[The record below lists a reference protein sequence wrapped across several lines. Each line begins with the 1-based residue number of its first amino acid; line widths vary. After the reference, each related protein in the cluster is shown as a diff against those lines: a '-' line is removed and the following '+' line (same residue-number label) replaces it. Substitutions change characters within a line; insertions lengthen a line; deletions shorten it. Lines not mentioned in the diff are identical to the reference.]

1 MSLAIISSSF
11 VPTQKVLMS
20 DTHEEAHTGPIKTPK
35 AFAWLVFLS
44 FVGPVFIIIG
54 LVNYVV
60 SGQKPAEGASNSAE
74 AVAARIEKVGTV
86 QVRDANRPLKSG
98 EEVFKVQCAAC
109 HAAGLAGS
117 PKFGDK
123 TAWAPR
129 IKTGYEALL
138 NSALKGKN
146 AMGAQ
151 GGGDHNDVEIGR
163 AVVYMAN
170 ASGAKFAE
178 PAAPAN

>member
-1 MSLAIISSSF
+1 
-11 VPTQKVLMS
+11 MS

-60 SGQKPAEGASNSAE
+60 SGNKPDAGASNQPES
-74 AVAARIEKVGTV
+74 VAIRIEKVGAV
-86 QVRDANRPLKSG
+86 QVRDANRPLKTG
-98 EEVFKVQCAAC
+98 EEVFKGQCAAC

-117 PKFGDK
+117 PKFGD
-123 TAWAPR
+123 TAAWAPR
-129 IKTGYEALL
+129 IKSGYDALL

-151 GGGDHNDVEIGR
+151 GGGDHSDIEIGR

-170 ASGAKFAE
+170 AGGAKFAE
-178 PAAPAN
+178 PAAPKN